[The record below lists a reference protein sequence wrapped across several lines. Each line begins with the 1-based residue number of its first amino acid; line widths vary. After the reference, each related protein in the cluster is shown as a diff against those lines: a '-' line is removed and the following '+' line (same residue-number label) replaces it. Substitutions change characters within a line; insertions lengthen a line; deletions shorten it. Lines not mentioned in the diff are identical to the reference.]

1 MSRIKS
7 PQEKKRLEYEHDHR
21 NASGQ
26 PPKGWRNTKPLKK
39 AKANRSF
46 RKATND
52 ALQATL
58 DEEGAT
64 QSATRKAGSTIK
76 EKIIDWGKVKLG
88 AYVQMGLNRRKAS
101 VGAKKLRRAKARK
114 GE

>member
-7 PQEKKRLEYEHDHR
+7 PQEKKRLEYEHGHR

-58 DEEGAT
+58 DEEVAA
-64 QSATRKAGSTIK
+64 QSALRKAGSIIK
-76 EKIIDWGKVKLG
+76 EKVLDWGKVKLG
-88 AYVQMGLNRRKAS
+88 SYVQMGLNRRKAA
-101 VGAKKLRRAKARK
+101 VGAKKLRRAKALK
-114 GE
+114 SK